1 MNTMFIGIKRMIPRT
16 IFSVFQPIYH
26 FVMGFFAALFYGFP
40 SRKMIVIGVTGTTGK
55 TTVTYMT
62 AQALRNAGLR
72 VGYTSTAMFSDGKN
86 DWLNDKKM
94 TMVGRFFTQQMLA
107 RMVRNKC
114 DVAIVETTS
123 EGAVQFRHRFINY
136 DVMVFTGLYPEHIE
150 SHGGFDNYKN
160 AKKKLFL
167 HLSRCAHKTFD
178 GKKCA
183 KTIVVNMDDPHVM
196 EFIQFPVDHKIG
208 FGQKDHYDNMSSVE
222 MIHYTSGASNKIGVH
237 FVCANAEIQMQILG
251 NFNATNA
258 TAALS
263 VARALGVAHKIAVE
277 GLMQIAGL
285 PGRLERI
292 NEGQNFTVI
301 VDYAFEPVAV
311 AKLYETIRVLEPK
324 NIIHVLGSTGGGR
337 DVARRGKLGRIAG
350 ELAQYVIIT
359 NEDPYDDDPMIII
372 SAVADGAREKGKI
385 EAKDLFLI
393 MDRGEA
399 IKKAIDLATENDV
412 VLITGKGS
420 EQAIVGKDGVLM
432 PWDDRVNVRK
442 ALQVLIK

>member
-1 MNTMFIGIKRMIPRT
+1 
-16 IFSVFQPIYH
+16 
-26 FVMGFFAALFYGFP
+26 
-40 SRKMIVIGVTGTTGK
+40 
-55 TTVTYMT
+55 
-62 AQALRNAGLR
+62 
-72 VGYTSTAMFSDGKN
+72 
-86 DWLNDKKM
+86 
-94 TMVGRFFTQQMLA
+94 
-107 RMVRNKC
+107 
-114 DVAIVETTS
+114 
-123 EGAVQFRHRFINY
+123 
-136 DVMVFTGLYPEHIE
+136 
-150 SHGGFDNYKN
+150 
-160 AKKKLFL
+160 
-167 HLSRCAHKTFD
+167 
-178 GKKCA
+178 
-183 KTIVVNMDDPHVM
+183 
-196 EFIQFPVDHKIG
+196 
-208 FGQKDHYDNMSSVE
+208 
-222 MIHYTSGASNKIGVH
+222 
-237 FVCANAEIQMQILG
+237 MQI
-251 NFNATNA
+251 
-258 TAALS
+258 S
-263 VARALGVAHKIAVE
+263 
-277 GLMQIAGL
+277 GL

-359 NEDPYDDDPMIII
+359 NEDPYDDDPMVII